1 MLDTKSTF
9 DALITRY
16 AAGADQAEGIL
27 DNRLYRSLSA
37 SLSGTQEYMAMEKL
51 HELNEEGGFD
61 LIVVDT
67 PPTRSALD
75 FLSAPR
81 RLTRL
86 LDNRVFRAVVMP
98 TRTYLRVVS
107 VASQALLRPASKIV
121 GSEMVSDVVAFFQ
134 AFAGMEEGVR
144 NRANR
149 VHELLSD
156 PSTSFVLVTS
166 PRRDAVDEALYFAD
180 RLSES
185 HIAVQGLVVNRLY
198 PRFDGQATGSC
209 SATAPSGVPDGA
221 GMSRDGRALAAL
233 VANREELR
241 AMAERQETHY
251 ATLAARLA
259 PAPVARVPFLPTDV
273 HDLDGLAVIADHMF
287 RPGEVATEAPAA

>member
-1 MLDTKSTF
+1 
-9 DALITRY
+9 
-16 AAGADQAEGIL
+16 
-27 DNRLYRSLSA
+27 
-37 SLSGTQEYMAMEKL
+37 
-51 HELNEEGGFD
+51 
-61 LIVVDT
+61 
-67 PPTRSALD
+67 
-75 FLSAPR
+75 
-81 RLTRL
+81 
-86 LDNRVFRAVVMP
+86 MP
-98 TRTYLRVVS
+98 TRGYLRAVS

-121 GSEMVSDVVAFFQ
+121 GSEMVSDVVDFFQ

-166 PRRDAVDEALYFAD
+166 PRRDAVDEALFFTD

-198 PRFDGQATGSC
+198 PRFDAQATGSS
-209 SATAPSGVPDGA
+209 SATAPSGVPHGA
-221 GMSRDGRALAAL
+221 GMGRNGRALAAL

-241 AMAERQETHY
+241 AMAEREEIHY

-273 HDLDGLAVIADHMF
+273 HDLDGLAVVADHMF
-287 RPGEVATEAPAA
+287 RPGEVATDASAVELHSAGAEPRPPPQQLGGGDHLGRTPQVSESPSS